1 MMMTSSSLSVSAAT
15 PKMGIIAG
23 SANDKRKTAVKKN
36 NKNTDDD
43 GLWNAKI
50 AFDDDD
56 DDANNTNLEKETQKH
71 KGMMSTRRRQLAMSA
86 AVASVALSV
95 GRPMEAQALS
105 LKGKNKNG
113 VYWIE
118 PKNNATVTSPF
129 TARFG
134 VKGYEVVPA
143 STEFEE
149 GTGHHHVIIDGD
161 YMERGTVIP
170 ADATHLHYGKAQK
183 EGEIT
188 LEPGTH
194 TLTLQFANGKHVS
207 YGKKFASTIT
217 VVVE

>member
-1 MMMTSSSLSVSAAT
+1 MMMMTSSSSLSVRAT
-15 PKMGIIAG
+15 PKTGIIAG

-56 DDANNTNLEKETQKH
+56 DDDANNTNLEKETQQH

-118 PKNNATVTSPF
+118 PKVRHAYPLCFVF
-129 TARFG
+129 LLLLLLLL
-134 VKGYEVVPA
+134 A
-143 STEFEE
+143 ST
-149 GTGHHHVIIDGD
+149 HVFCLLRTTEQRHGD
-161 YMERGTVIP
+161 VSIHR
-170 ADATHLHYGKAQK
+170 
-183 EGEIT
+183 EIRR
-188 LEPGTH
+188 
-194 TLTLQFANGKHVS
+194 
-207 YGKKFASTIT
+207 
-217 VVVE
+217 

>member
-1 MMMTSSSLSVSAAT
+1 MMMMMTSSSLSVSAT
-15 PKMGIIAG
+15 PKTGIIAG
-23 SANDKRKTAVKKN
+23 SANDKRKTAVKN
-36 NKNTDDD
+36 NKNTDD

-56 DDANNTNLEKETQKH
+56 DDANNTNEKETQQH
-71 KGMMSTRRRQLAMSA
+71 KGMSTRRRQLAMSA

-149 GTGHHHVIIDGD
+149 GTGHHHVIVDGD

>member
-1 MMMTSSSLSVSAAT
+1 MMMMTSSSSLSVRAT
-15 PKMGIIAG
+15 PKTGIIAG

-56 DDANNTNLEKETQKH
+56 DYANTTNEKETQQQH

-118 PKNNATVTSPF
+118 PKVRHAYPLCFVF
-129 TARFG
+129 LLLLLLLLLL
-134 VKGYEVVPA
+134 A
-143 STEFEE
+143 ST
-149 GTGHHHVIIDGD
+149 HVFCLLRTTEQRHGD
-161 YMERGTVIP
+161 VSIHR
-170 ADATHLHYGKAQK
+170 
-183 EGEIT
+183 EIRR
-188 LEPGTH
+188 
-194 TLTLQFANGKHVS
+194 
-207 YGKKFASTIT
+207 
-217 VVVE
+217 

>member
-56 DDANNTNLEKETQKH
+56 DDDANTTNEKETQQQH

-118 PKNNATVTSPF
+118 PKVRHAYPLCFVFLLLLLLLLLATTHVFCLLRT
-129 TARFG
+129 
-134 VKGYEVVPA
+134 
-143 STEFEE
+143 TEQR
-149 GTGHHHVIIDGD
+149 HGD
-161 YMERGTVIP
+161 FSIHR
-170 ADATHLHYGKAQK
+170 
-183 EGEIT
+183 EIRR
-188 LEPGTH
+188 
-194 TLTLQFANGKHVS
+194 
-207 YGKKFASTIT
+207 
-217 VVVE
+217 